1 MLFVVRSL
9 LFRYL
14 LLEFLCFKLY
24 KKLTLIQFVSGGF
37 NNSLVFLYSP
47 PLYVVTIMESGG
59 LIVLQILNGR
69 IDVRINSLIK
79 TIPFIVRAVERRRE
93 DGL

>member
-1 MLFVVRSL
+1 
-9 LFRYL
+9 
-14 LLEFLCFKLY
+14 
-24 KKLTLIQFVSGGF
+24 
-37 NNSLVFLYSP
+37 
-47 PLYVVTIMESGG
+47 MESGG

-79 TIPFIVRAVERRRE
+79 TIPFIVRVVERRRE